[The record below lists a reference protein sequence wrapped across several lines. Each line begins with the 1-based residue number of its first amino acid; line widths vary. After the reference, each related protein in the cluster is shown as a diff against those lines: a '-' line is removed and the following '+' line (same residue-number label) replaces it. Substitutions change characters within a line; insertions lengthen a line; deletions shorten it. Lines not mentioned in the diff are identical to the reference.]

1 MAPSRSRL
9 LLALA
14 GLAMIGAGCGSSG
27 KAAPKSARSRPA
39 SDPAAVAVIR
49 AWSTALRRGDV
60 DGAAR
65 YFALPS
71 VFVNGPGEAIA
82 IHTEAEARAAN
93 RALPCGAVLISVDQR
108 GRFASALFR
117 LTNRKGPDGGCGSG
131 AGQLARTNFVIAG
144 GHIVEWIRAPS
155 VSGGGRSQGQPA
167 PPATPSGGPVV

>member
-1 MAPSRSRL
+1 MATFDESRTAPVRI
-9 LLALA
+9 
-14 GLAMIGAGCGSSG
+14 GLVTGEMVS
-27 KAAPKSARSRPA
+27 
-39 SDPAAVAVIR
+39 VF
-49 AWSTALRRGDV
+49 GDLYGPDV
-60 DGAAR
+60 NLAAR

-71 VFVNGPGEAIA
+71 EFVNGPGDEVS